1 MRNVELPS
9 HGDRQCR
16 ARSCSQGHP
25 GPGGLCPTGAILLL
39 PAIMEIP
46 AVLWYRAEAD
56 AGGRGRSLWQS
67 LELLWRK
74 SLHPKE
80 LEDGVCYFR
89 AAQGEALQSSTL
101 PFCHLHS
108 RFVWEVLLCSEC
120 KQRAALQGWS
130 HAVFGCYNGI
140 WCSGTC
146 SPGLGSH
153 VQPTVCHMEPTWRMQ
168 EEEEKKFGASAKQM
182 PSAGLQEAVWPG
194 NCSWLNWPSG
204 CACLLWPTSTNCCGA
219 LEVPWSSVT
228 GAVSSALQLC
238 GEDLKPHSS

>member
-1 MRNVELPS
+1 MSCLPTEIDS
-9 HGDRQCR
+9 AEPVPAHGDTPVRVGCAPR
-16 ARSCSQGHP
+16 ERSCCFLLSWKFQLCSGTALRP
-25 GPGGLCPTGAILLL
+25 TPGGEAVRCGNPWNFCGGNLYIQRNWKMVFAISGLHKVRPYSLPLSPFAISIPGLCGKCCC
-39 PAIMEIP
+39 
-46 AVLWYRAEAD
+46 AV
-56 AGGRGRSLWQS
+56 
-67 LELLWRK
+67 K
-74 SLHPKE
+74 
-80 LEDGVCYFR
+80 
-89 AAQGEALQSSTL
+89 
-101 PFCHLHS
+101 
-108 RFVWEVLLCSEC
+108 C

-130 HAVFGCYNGI
+130 RAVFGCYNRI
-140 WCSGTC
+140 WCPGTC

-204 CACLLWPTSTNCCGA
+204 CACLLWPTSTNCCGT